1 MEFKNYNS
9 QRKKLLLPEYG
20 RHIQNM
26 VDQLCEIKDRDLRTA
41 QAYAVIDVM
50 GNLNNNLRDTPDLR
64 HKLWD
69 HLFIMSDFKLDVDSP
84 YPTPSSESL
93 KSVPE
98 PIPYPQGNIAYK
110 QYGRNI
116 RNVIELIKASDN
128 EEERLY
134 LAQNVA
140 RFMKV
145 KSYEYNQEFPSDEV
159 IINDLRLFSDDVIR
173 LDEDSL
179 NSTRL
184 NYRNNTGNNKS
195 LTNKFGYA
203 GTSNKKRVLA
213 GNRSNNPSK
222 RNNNSFSSTGKTGN
236 YKTYKRTK

>member
-84 YPTPSSESL
+84 YPIPSSESL
-93 KSVPE
+93 KSTPE
-98 PIPYPQGNIAYK
+98 HIDYPQGNITYK

-116 RNVIELIKASDN
+116 RKVIELIKASDN
-128 EEERLY
+128 EEERLV

-159 IINDLRLFSDDVIR
+159 IINDLRAFSDDTIR

-184 NYRNNTGNNKS
+184 NYRNNNKTAS
-195 LTNKFGYA
+195 NKFGY
-203 GTSNKKRVLA
+203 TNTTNKKRVTA
-213 GNRSNNPSK
+213 GNRNNNPSK
-222 RNNNSFSSTGKTGN
+222 RTNNSFSSTGKN
-236 YKTYKRTK
+236 EPYKSYKRTK